1 MSYWQEVTFDS
12 RFKEKFRKTINGKQ
26 NASSLGPSN
35 VKTKRVLHNWS
46 PEFITMHQRT
56 VHLCFY
62 SFIQK
67 QVLLKVTLS
76 QYNVNLCLGSLV
88 Y

>member
-35 VKTKRVLHNWS
+35 VKTKSVLHNWS
-46 PEFITMHQRT
+46 PEFIVTHRCT
-56 VHLCFY
+56 VYRCFY
-62 SFIQK
+62 SFAQR
-67 QVLLKVTLS
+67 QVLLKVALS
-76 QYNVNLCLGSLV
+76 QYNVNLCVGSLV